1 MILKNIRYLVTQNE
15 DRQILENVDLLIHGD
30 RIAGIGREIPVGDHR
45 VIDCS
50 NKAVMPG
57 LINAHTHASMTL
69 LRGISDNKELEEWLH
84 EDIFPA
90 EEKLEADDAYI
101 GALLACM
108 EMLKTGTTTFNDMYD
123 HMDQVAEAVDQT
135 GIRAMLGRGLLDV
148 DGERDWR
155 LDEGI
160 QLVEKYKG
168 HERIATCFAP
178 HGVYTA
184 SEQLLLEA
192 KDCSEIFNASYHIHV
207 SETEKEVNDSI
218 EENEKPPLEYL
229 DELNLV
235 NDNLIA
241 AHGVWLTDKEKD
253 LLADKGGNIVHNPA
267 ANLKLGSGVAD
278 VPDLLNRDINVALGT
293 DGVASNNNLNL
304 FEEAKTA
311 SLVHK
316 EKSPERINEQ
326 QILDM
331 ATRNGAKA
339 LGLQNEIG
347 SIELGKKADIVTIN
361 LDRPEMTPIQ
371 DKKGLVSN
379 IIYSFSGEVTD
390 VLVDGEM
397 VVIEGELVQIG
408 KEKVLEAAQQLSEK
422 F

>member
-1 MILKNIRYLVTQNE
+1 MTQND

-30 RIAGIGREIPVGDHR
+30 RIAGIGHEMPVGDHR
-45 VIDCS
+45 VVDCS
-50 NKAVMPG
+50 NKVVMPG
-57 LINAHTHASMTL
+57 LINSHTHASMTL
-69 LRGISDNKELEEWLH
+69 LRGISDNKELEDWLH

-90 EEKLEADDAYI
+90 EEKLEAEDAYI
-101 GALLACM
+101 GALVACI
-108 EMLKTGTTTFNDMYD
+108 EMLSTGTTTFNDMYD

-155 LDEGI
+155 LNEGI
-160 QLVEKYKG
+160 ELVEKYQG

-184 SEQLLLEA
+184 SKQLLLEA
-192 KDCSEIFNASYHIHV
+192 KDCSEIFNTSYHIHV
-207 SETEKEVNDSI
+207 SETEKEVNESI

-229 DELNLV
+229 DELDLV
-235 NDNLIA
+235 NEDLIA
-241 AHGVWLTDKEKD
+241 AHGVWLTEKEKE
-253 LLADKGGNIVHNPA
+253 LLSEKGGSVVHNPA

-278 VPDLLNRDINVALGT
+278 VPELLEREINVALGT

-311 SLVHK
+311 SLIHK
-316 EKSPERINEQ
+316 EKSPERIDEQ

-347 SIELGKKADIVTIN
+347 SIEIGKKADMITIG
-361 LDRPEMTPIQ
+361 LDSPDMTPIHG
-371 DKKGLVSN
+371 KKGLISN
-379 IIYSFSGEVTD
+379 LVYSFSGSVDD
-390 VLVDGEM
+390 VIVDGNIVVQSGEM
-397 VVIEGELVQIG
+397 VEIG
-408 KEKVLEAAQQLSEK
+408 REKVLQHAEQMARK
-422 F
+422 FR